1 MVGIFYAQIEKVLN
15 NLKLLKY
22 FFVENYEKLW
32 MVMGAE
38 KMEITPL
45 IKPEEWKLWNLHPLM
60 VVFGGLSLATGG
72 KSY

>member
-1 MVGIFYAQIEKVLN
+1 
-15 NLKLLKY
+15 
-22 FFVENYEKLW
+22 